1 MKLRI
6 GQIDRTQHLPTRV
19 ATQITTE
26 IMEGRLRPG
35 DRLPTEH
42 ELAEACGVSRNVVR
56 EAIARLRSDGVVESR
71 QGVGAFVLE
80 PARSSIIR
88 IDANSLKDR
97 QNLERLYELRGLLE
111 IDTAGLAAMR
121 RTKRQLQIIEKSI
134 VRMRNSDDWSE
145 DGVDADLEFH
155 HAIAGASGNAYVER
169 FVIFL
174 SEQVRE
180 TMVAARKSLE
190 LEGIIDVTVGE
201 HVAVLEAIEA
211 EDPPAAIEAMRTHIK
226 GSARRLGINIC
237 TRPERKEA
245 KKTARG
251 KKVA

>member
-1 MKLRI
+1 M
-6 GQIDRTQHLPTRV
+6 
-19 ATQITTE
+19 
-26 IMEGRLRPG
+26 RPG

-71 QGVGAFVLE
+71 QGVGAFILE

-88 IDANSLKDR
+88 IDANSLKDH

-121 RTKRQLQIIEKSI
+121 RTKRQLQSIEKS
-134 VRMRNSDDWSE
+134 VERMRNSDDWSE

-155 HAIAGASGNAYVER
+155 HAIAAASGNSYVER

-180 TMVAARKSLE
+180 SIVAARKSFE
-190 LEGIIDVTVGE
+190 LDEIVDITIGE

-211 EDPPAAIEAMRTHIK
+211 EDPPAAIEAMRSHIK
-226 GSARRLGINIC
+226 GAAQRLGVNVC

-245 KKTARG
+245 KTARG

>member
-6 GQIDRTQHLPTRV
+6 AQIDRTQHLPTRV
-19 ATQITTE
+19 AAQITTE

-42 ELAEACGVSRNVVR
+42 ELADACGVSRNVVR
-56 EAIARLRSDGVVESR
+56 EAIARLRSDGVIESR
-71 QGVGAFVLE
+71 QGVGAFVME
-80 PARSSIIR
+80 PARRSTIR
-88 IDANSLKDR
+88 IDASSLR
-97 QNLERLYELRGLLE
+97 NRENLERLYELRGLLE

-121 RTKRQLQIIEKSI
+121 RTKKQLQVMKKSI
-134 VRMRNSDDWSE
+134 ERMRKTEDWSAE
-145 DGVDADLEFH
+145 GVDADLEFH
-155 HAIAGASGNAYVER
+155 HAIAAASGNSYVER

-180 TMVAARKSLE
+180 SIVAARKSFE
-190 LEGIIDVTVGE
+190 LDEIVDITIGE

-211 EDPPAAIEAMRTHIK
+211 EDPPAAIEAMRSHIK
-226 GSARRLGINIC
+226 GAAQRLGIDVC

-245 KKTARG
+245 KSSKR
-251 KKVA
+251 KQVA